1 MSKKAAAADE
11 RDTVLRVLDEVVDKN
26 AYLNISLDKNL
37 RTGSL
42 SAAGRA
48 FVTEAATGT
57 VRQMLLID
65 RIIGDYSKI
74 KLRRISPP
82 IMNILRMGV
91 YQIVFMDR
99 TPDSAACNES
109 VRLALRY
116 GHKASAGFV
125 NAVLRNISTSGGKI
139 IYPDPAKN
147 LTGYLSL
154 KYSHPEWMVEKW
166 LSDYGADF
174 TEKLLKAN
182 NRKPP
187 FTIRTNTLKLSRIE
201 LIERLSGKGYRAS
214 VNRMAPEAVIIENPA
229 AITETEEY
237 ASGCF
242 FIQDAGS
249 MLAPH
254 ILDPKPGQLA
264 VDVCAAPG
272 GKATHMVQL
281 MNGKG
286 RLIAFDKHPHRL
298 RLLKNA
304 AEKTGTGIIET
315 AMYNDMT
322 LIESLKGQAD
332 KVLAD
337 VPCTGYGVIRRKPD
351 IKLTASPDETAKLAE
366 QQYEILLRASDFVKP
381 GGTLVYST
389 CTICPEENERVVA
402 RFLNTSS
409 DFMPDPV
416 PDKIRISDIFPELIT
431 GTGGFIRLFPNLHDT
446 DGVFAARMARK

>member
-1 MSKKAAAADE
+1 VRFLSKKAAAADE

-187 FTIRTNTLKLSRIE
+187 FTIRTNTLKLN
-201 LIERLSGKGYRAS
+201 Y
-214 VNRMAPEAVIIENPA
+214 
-229 AITETEEY
+229 T
-237 ASGCF
+237 
-242 FIQDAGS
+242 
-249 MLAPH
+249 
-254 ILDPKPGQLA
+254 
-264 VDVCAAPG
+264 
-272 GKATHMVQL
+272 
-281 MNGKG
+281 
-286 RLIAFDKHPHRL
+286 
-298 RLLKNA
+298 
-304 AEKTGTGIIET
+304 TG
-315 AMYNDMT
+315 
-322 LIESLKGQAD
+322 
-332 KVLAD
+332 
-337 VPCTGYGVIRRKPD
+337 
-351 IKLTASPDETAKLAE
+351 
-366 QQYEILLRASDFVKP
+366 
-381 GGTLVYST
+381 
-389 CTICPEENERVVA
+389 
-402 RFLNTSS
+402 
-409 DFMPDPV
+409 
-416 PDKIRISDIFPELIT
+416 
-431 GTGGFIRLFPNLHDT
+431 
-446 DGVFAARMARK
+446 